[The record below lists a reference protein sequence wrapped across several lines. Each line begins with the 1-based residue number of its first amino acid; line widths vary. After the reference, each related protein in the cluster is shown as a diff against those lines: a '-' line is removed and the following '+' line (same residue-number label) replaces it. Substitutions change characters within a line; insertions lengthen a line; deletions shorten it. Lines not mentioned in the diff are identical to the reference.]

1 MAHGSWLMA
10 KSYELNQS
18 PSCRF
23 LLMNDISYALR
34 QFRKSPLF
42 TLIAVI
48 TLAVGIGAS
57 TAIFT
62 LLDQALIRSLPVN
75 HPEQLVR
82 LRYTGESPGH
92 TNNYGGDDKDFF
104 SYPMYRDLRDKNSVF
119 SGLLANDEKYVGVQ
133 WNDRSE
139 LAEAELVSGNYFEVL
154 GLQPALGRLLLPSDD
169 VPNGNPV
176 VVLSSNYW
184 KMKLGSN
191 PDVIGK
197 ALLLNAHPFTIV
209 GVVQPGF
216 HSVVAGE
223 TPGLFVPASAKNIIT
238 PRWQDFEDRQSH
250 WITIVGRLKPGESL
264 QQAQAGLDPLWHAIR
279 AEELK
284 QFGYHSERTRR
295 LFLDESHIQLL
306 NSARGFSPLRDQI
319 GTPLVILMGMVSL
332 LVLMACVNI
341 SSLLLVR
348 AAGRTREMAV
358 RYAMG
363 AGRWQIVR
371 QLLLEGLLLGTVG
384 GALGLLLAPVV
395 GNVLVNTAFTDPM
408 SEIPLSTHPDTRIL
422 LFNFAVAFTVSIL
435 FSLAP
440 ALRFLRP
447 DLVATLKQQSA
458 TAAGSP
464 LRFRRISV
472 GAQIAVSLLLLIG
485 AGLFVR
491 TLKNLRAVDV
501 GFVPDHMVTFD
512 LNPRLAGYQAG
523 QMQAL
528 NQRILENLAALPGV
542 RAVAA
547 TDDPDLAGDDETGN
561 VSIAGVKMNEDDQ
574 DFEEPSVTPAYFA
587 TLKTPLLA
595 GRVFTDQ
602 DVLGK
607 AKVAVVNLSVAK
619 RYFGSP
625 QNAIGHSL
633 SFGSAG
639 KFDTQIIGVVG
650 DTKHHS
656 VRDPVRMTAYR
667 AISQSP
673 ELNGITYLVRTWQQP
688 ADAETGIRAA
698 MQQIDSKL
706 ALSNLQT
713 EEQQIDN
720 SLSNERLI
728 AMLSSSF
735 GVIAVLL
742 AAIGLY
748 GVLAFSTAQRTR
760 EIGIRM
766 AMGAQRSAVVKMVL
780 QDVLWICGV
789 SIAVALPL
797 ALVLGR
803 LLQAQLYGVHAG
815 DPLTLLGGTL
825 LIASVALLAA
835 MIPARRAASVEPM
848 QALRT
853 E

>member
-1 MAHGSWLMA
+1 
-10 KSYELNQS
+10 
-18 PSCRF
+18 
-23 LLMNDISYALR
+23 MNDIRYALR

-803 LLQAQLYGVHAG
+803 LLQSQLYGVHAG